1 MAAAGNPGRC
11 LAGSQDL
18 CGWPPW
24 ARPPERK
31 GTPMTPMAN
40 AQRPLGE
47 TVVRGGIGG
56 LVAGAAFIGV
66 TMWFV
71 TSLDMPAESPLL
83 GISTIVLGSGALE
96 DGSAN
101 AALGLV
107 VHTVLSVVYGVVFAI
122 LATRVRSDGLV
133 SLLGAVYGALL
144 FVVNFLIL
152 APLSFTAFEGA
163 NKPFEF
169 VVHVFYGS
177 LLALAFLR
185 GDTASVGTSTRH
197 QEPVSR

>member
-1 MAAAGNPGRC
+1 M
-11 LAGSQDL
+11 L
-18 CGWPPW
+18 
-24 ARPPERK
+24 
-31 GTPMTPMAN
+31 
-40 AQRPLGE
+40 
-47 TVVRGGIGG
+47 
-56 LVAGAAFIGV
+56 AGAAFIAV

-71 TSLDMPAESPLL
+71 ASLDMPAKSPLL
-83 GISTIVLGSGALE
+83 GISTIVLGSGAVE

-107 VHTVLSVVYGVVFAI
+107 VHTVLSVVYGVVFAV

-133 SLLGAVYGALL
+133 SLLGVVYGALL
-144 FVVNFLIL
+144 FVVNFLVL

-163 NKPFEF
+163 NKPFEL

-185 GDTASVGTSTRH
+185 GDTATLGTSTRH